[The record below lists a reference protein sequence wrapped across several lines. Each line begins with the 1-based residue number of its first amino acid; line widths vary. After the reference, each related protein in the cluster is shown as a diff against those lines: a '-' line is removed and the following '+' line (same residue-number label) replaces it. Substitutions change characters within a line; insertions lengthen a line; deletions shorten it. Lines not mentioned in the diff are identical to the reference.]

1 MDLSKLI
8 TAEDKLAAL
17 AAAELV
23 SMKATLNKF
32 RDDREDYLNRISGIG
47 FAAQAG
53 NRPDIVQHVLTV
65 RRGLLD
71 LTSAPEVVSATTL
84 EHLKNA
90 MLRQYATIL
99 AGVPA
104 EVKSAFKGIGQ

>member
-17 AAAELV
+17 AAAEVV

-47 FAAQAG
+47 FAAQATD
-53 NRPDIVQHVLTV
+53 RLDIVQHVLDV
-65 RRGLLD
+65 RKGLLD
-71 LTSAPEVVSATTL
+71 LTSAPAVIAATTQ
-84 EHLKNA
+84 EQLKKA
-90 MLRQYATIL
+90 MLMQYATIL
-99 AGVPA
+99 SGVPA
-104 EVKSAFKGIGQ
+104 EVKSAFKDMNQ